1 MKNKISRND
10 YYQMLRKTGKVPK
23 GCEILPLE
31 LSDYKLSKTT
41 KKIVDSTFT
50 EETTDKNGNYL
61 LKGHWLHNLSYQ
73 FASQCDFFLKQV
85 DGFSS
90 YAFSDEQMAVFTY
103 CEGDI
108 CLTLFTN
115 REKYEREKADTIKY
129 YQEDY

>member
-1 MKNKISRND
+1 MSR
-10 YYQMLRKTGKVPK
+10 
-23 GCEILPLE
+23 EILQLD
-31 LSDYKLSKTT
+31 LSAYKLSETT
-41 KKIVDSTFT
+41 KRIADFTFT

-61 LKGHWLHNLSYQ
+61 LKGHCPYNISYQ
-73 FASQCDFFLKQV
+73 FANQCDFILKQV

-108 CLTLFTN
+108 CLTLFTDW
-115 REKYEREKADTIKY
+115 EKYEREKADIIRF